1 MLNDIALNNMNKEHT
16 IELKDI
22 SKLYK
27 NELKPAVHGVS
38 FAVDEGEFVSII
50 GASGCGKSTL
60 LRMIAGIETPTSG
73 VLKKPADV
81 SMAFQSGALFPWLTV
96 FDNVAMGLRAL
107 HVAES
112 AVKKEVETYLDLTKL
127 TSFVN
132 EYPAQLSGGQR
143 QRVGI
148 ARALAINPK
157 VLLLDEPFSALDPKT
172 TAELH
177 DDVIEIWQKTKKTI
191 LMVSHLIE
199 EAVSLSDRV
208 ILMKSGTVEK
218 VYAINF
224 PYPRREQAMDFSHKV
239 LEIRKDFFA
248 Q

>member
-1 MLNDIALNNMNKEHT
+1 MLNDIVSNNKNTDHI
-16 IELKDI
+16 IELSGV
-22 SKLYK
+22 SKMY
-27 NELKPAVHGVS
+27 NHEPKPAVHDVS
-38 FAVDEGEFVSII
+38 FVVHQGEFVSII

-60 LRMIAGIETPTSG
+60 LRMIADIEKPTLG
-73 VLKKPADV
+73 TLTKPHDI
-81 SMAFQSGALFPWLTV
+81 SMAFQSAALFPWLTV
-96 FDNVAMGLRAL
+96 FDNVALGVRAMK
-107 HVAES
+107 VSEA
-112 AVKKEVETYLDLTKL
+112 AVRHLVETYLELTKL
-127 TSFVN
+127 TAFAQ

-148 ARALAINPK
+148 ARALAVNPK

-199 EAVSLSDRV
+199 EAVSLSDKV
-208 ILMKSGTVEK
+208 ILMKNGTVAK
-218 VYAINF
+218 IYHINF

-248 Q
+248 

>member
-1 MLNDIALNNMNKEHT
+1 MLNDIALNNPKNHI
-16 IELKDI
+16 IELTGV
-22 SKLYK
+22 SKIYK
-27 NELKPAVHGVS
+27 NEQKPAVHDVS
-38 FAVDEGEFVSII
+38 FAVRENEFVSII

-60 LRMIAGIETPTSG
+60 LRMIAGIETPSSG
-73 VLKKPADV
+73 MLIRPDDV

-107 HVAES
+107 HTAE
-112 AVKKEVETYLDLTKL
+112 ATVKREVEKYLELTKL
-127 TSFVN
+127 TSFRN

-148 ARALAINPK
+148 ARALAVDPK

-177 DDVIEIWQKTKKTI
+177 DDVIEIWQKTQKTI

-208 ILMKSGTVEK
+208 ILMKGGTVEK
-218 VYAINF
+218 VFSINF
-224 PYPRREQAMDFSHKV
+224 PYPRREQALDFSHKV

-248 Q
+248 K